1 MLAVSEPSSLYMQYL
16 HRCIKLLSKESR
28 SASST
33 LYYLEGGKKL
43 MNRKSGW
50 MVTYLLQS
58 YLQLNNLMC
67 EKEYLPLLFSHNPQ
81 QLSFAV
87 QKKS

>member
-33 LYYLEGGKKL
+33 LYYLEGGKKVDEQKVW
-43 MNRKSGW
+43 MNDHIF
-50 MVTYLLQS
+50 T
-58 YLQLNNLMC
+58 
-67 EKEYLPLLFSHNPQ
+67 
-81 QLSFAV
+81 AV
-87 QKKS
+87 IFTIK